1 MPGPSTDVRPH
12 VPCPET
18 FKVLLRGIE
27 ISNGFVEASLL
38 RVSQGNH
45 VNASKLRFCVG
56 YGPKLRDGTIVLPR
70 KIKVHRVVCLDNQR
84 QRIKLPGAF
93 DFLKGLVEAATE
105 SKMLCIPVMPGGVV
119 RILSYGATKFPLSG
133 LPIPIVVLRDK
144 CQRSVGICQAFVDS
158 ESFESRR
165 TGFRNQLALWRN
177 EVGRHQG

>member
-1 MPGPSTDVRPH
+1 MAQRKQSGRSHHGGRVASTAYCVLGLRPMPGPSTDVRPH

-70 KIKVHRVVCLDNQR
+70 KIKVHRV
-84 QRIKLPGAF
+84 
-93 DFLKGLVEAATE
+93 
-105 SKMLCIPVMPGGVV
+105 
-119 RILSYGATKFPLSG
+119 
-133 LPIPIVVLRDK
+133 
-144 CQRSVGICQAFVDS
+144 
-158 ESFESRR
+158 
-165 TGFRNQLALWRN
+165 
-177 EVGRHQG
+177 